1 MYGFILWR
9 VTVRIVTVLHS
20 QASLT
25 RATVSG
31 RIRAPSNP
39 LNVGIV
45 GGGIAGL
52 YAALL
57 LQIHGHR
64 VRVFEGTDRVGGRV
78 YTHYFTQEQDQYFEA
93 GAMRLPQ
100 SDFQQYTFD
109 LIKWIKQFEE
119 LTVPLDRRV
128 ELIEYRLSDPGNRL
142 FINGVKGD
150 GASIMS
156 TTPASIQWNVPPDY
170 ENKSAKDL
178 MGEAIGDFIKA
189 LQQDFDKGFDDL
201 LKFDNYSF
209 RYYLVDVM
217 GWPTEVIDFVE
228 TVTSQTNQF
237 ALSVPEMV
245 MQNMDFATEK
255 WFTIKYGMN
264 RLPAAMS
271 WLLGEDN
278 ITYGARVTGV
288 QNTDDGGVTIT
299 AMGNNGRID
308 ATFDKVILAIPPAAL
323 KMIADRPRWGTDKE
337 LAIRSIHFEAL
348 YKMGL
353 RFKTRFWERVKPR
366 QTYGGQ
372 STTDLPIRWIV
383 YPSNGIG
390 EDGPGVLLVYAW
402 MTDATTWLPLSPAE
416 RRSLALFCLSQMYNG
431 EVDSLT
437 GVPVD
442 VYDLLIGTA
451 DAVWSARTSTGDAMF
466 LPGQWLTRFE
476 PARRPEGNI
485 FFAGEHLS
493 YHHTW
498 IAGACESAHKAVCDM
513 IGEVPP
519 LRPIYFFFRDHEQQP
534 FGHGRLSATAPPTEE
549 ELEHGAPL
557 LLGSRGDD
565 VTPKV
570 SYQFTPHEPL
580 FEFGRGWSQS
590 NQNSAAAFPLHL
602 GGDSHGTIGCEFTT
616 LSGPAV

>member
-1 MYGFILWR
+1 MVIVLQSR
-9 VTVRIVTVLHS
+9 V
-20 QASLT
+20 SLT
-25 RATVSG
+25 CAKVSG
-31 RIRAPSNP
+31 RIRVPSNP

-109 LIKWIKQFEE
+109 LINWVKQFEE
-119 LTVPLDRRV
+119 AKIPLDRRV

-142 FINGVKGD
+142 YLNGVKGD

-156 TTPASIQWNVPPDY
+156 TTPASVQWEVPSDY
-170 ENKSAKDL
+170 KNKSAKDL
-178 MGEAIGDFIKA
+178 LGEAIGDFIKA
-189 LQQDFDKGFDDL
+189 LQQDFEEGFKTL

-217 GWPTEVIDFVE
+217 KWPTEVIDFVE

-255 WFTIKYGMN
+255 WYTIKYGMN
-264 RLPAAMS
+264 RLPAALS
-271 WLLGEDN
+271 WLLGENN

-288 QNTDDGGVTIT
+288 QNTDGKVTIT
-299 AMGNNGRID
+299 ANGNNGRIE

-337 LAIRSIHFEAL
+337 VAIRSIHFESL

-353 RFKTRFWERVKPR
+353 RFKTRFWERVKPKP
-366 QTYGGQ
+366 TFGGQ

-383 YPSNGIG
+383 YPSNGIN

-402 MTDATTWLPLSPAE
+402 MTDATTWLPLSCTE
-416 RRSLALFCLSQMYNG
+416 RRSLALFCLSRMYDG
-431 EVDSLT
+431 EEDSVT

-442 VYDLLIGTA
+442 VHDLLIGTA

-466 LPGQWLTRFE
+466 LPGQWLSRFE
-476 PARRPEGNI
+476 PARRPEGDV

-493 YHHTW
+493 HRHTW

-519 LRPIYFFFRDHEQQP
+519 LKPKSFFFLGHDQEP
-534 FGHGRLSATAPPTEE
+534 FGHGRLSPTAPPTEE
-549 ELEHGAPL
+549 ELDHGAPL
-557 LLGSRGDD
+557 MLGSRGDD
-565 VTPKV
+565 VTPKMP
-570 SYQFTPHEPL
+570 YQFTPREPL
-580 FEFGRGWSQS
+580 FMFERGWTKS

-602 GGDSHGTIGCEFTT
+602 GGDSGCTIGCEFSA
-616 LSGPAV
+616 LSGPAN